1 MTFTVVR
8 AVRGADTPVA
18 GPGEKLQRVVN
29 GEAPPIAPA
38 TMDLPCADE
47 LLHLELSDFARTVPG
62 ALEEADPAP

>member
-8 AVRGADTPVA
+8 AVRGADADVA

-29 GEAPPIAPA
+29 GKAPSIAPA
-38 TMDLPCADE
+38 NMDLPCADE

-62 ALEEADPAP
+62 ALEEDDAAT